1 MANLLADGIGW
12 LAEQLQYNAGT
23 TVTYKRSLSSVSIT
37 ATKARPIRSLDTDQ
51 AHIEASEQDWIV
63 TAADLVLDSTT
74 ILPAR
79 GDIIQV
85 STTEKYR
92 VLGDSATPA
101 YAPHDEYGVMLRIH
115 SKRDL

>member
-1 MANLLADGIGW
+1 MANLLQDNASW
-12 LAEQLQYNAGT
+12 LAEQLQYNAAT
-23 TVTYKRSLSSVSIT
+23 TVTYKRLLSSVSIT

-74 ILPAR
+74 VLPQR
-79 GDIIQV
+79 GDLIQV
-85 STTEKYR
+85 SVTEKYR

-101 YAPHDEYGVMLRIH
+101 YVPHDEYGVMLRIH
-115 SKRDL
+115 SKRDV